1 VLDDYAPGM
10 KRRTFLAALAAGVGL
25 PAAGLG
31 VARALTDGEGPLLP
45 PRALALPEDGVIR
58 TAFMI
63 GPSVNVIDTAG
74 PWEVFQDAGAGSQ
87 GSSPFELYTVA
98 ETRQP
103 VDATAG
109 LRLLP
114 DYAHHQAPLPN
125 VIVVPAHQASE
136 AALRWLRQAAAKAD
150 VVMSVC
156 TGAFILAGAGL
167 LDGRRAT
174 THHDF
179 FSEFEA
185 SFTRVEL
192 VRGERFVEDDRMA
205 TAAGLTSGI
214 DLALRVVE
222 RYLGRP
228 AAEGTARYMEH
239 ESARWRTA

>member
-1 VLDDYAPGM
+1 M

-31 VARALTDGEGPLLP
+31 VARALTDEEGPSLP

-63 GPSVNVIDTAG
+63 GPSVNVIDVAG
-74 PWEVFQDAGAGSQ
+74 PWEVFQDAGAGR
-87 GSSPFELYTVA
+87 GGPSPFELFTVA
-98 ETRQP
+98 EATQP
-103 VDATAG
+103 VEATAG
-109 LRLLP
+109 LTIVP
-114 DYAHHQAPLPN
+114 DHRHGDAPQPH
-125 VIVVPAHQASE
+125 VIVVPAHQSSE
-136 AALRWLRQAAAKAD
+136 AALRWLRQAAAKAE

-156 TGAFILAGAGL
+156 TGAFILADAGL

-179 FSEFEA
+179 FSQFEA

-192 VRGERFVEDDRMA
+192 VRGERFVEDERVA

-222 RYLGRP
+222 RYLGRS